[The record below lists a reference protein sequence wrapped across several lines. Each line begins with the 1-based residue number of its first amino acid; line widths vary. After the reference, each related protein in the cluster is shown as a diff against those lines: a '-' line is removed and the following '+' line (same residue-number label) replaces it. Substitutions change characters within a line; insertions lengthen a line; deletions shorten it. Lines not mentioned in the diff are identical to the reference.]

1 MNEATATAPAP
12 ATKVYH
18 VQRGQTLHEVLGL
31 PADTPVT
38 AIKLA
43 KPIVIKDGVWTVEVL
58 V

>member
-1 MNEATATAPAP
+1 MNEATATAP

>member
-1 MNEATATAPAP
+1 MQAQ
-12 ATKVYH
+12 ATKVFT
-18 VQRGQTLHEVLGL
+18 VKKGQTLHEVMGL
-31 PADTPVT
+31 PADTPVS